1 MDDKLY
7 ALSNA
12 PGLALPAEDVDKLLC
27 RADGCCAL
35 LYLYILRRGRL
46 DAGQAA
52 RDLKRTAREIDA
64 AVAALRE
71 MGLLAPAAPAARK
84 LPAPDELPE
93 YTAQEVSRRS
103 GEDAGFQAVVAET
116 QRTMGRMLSGAELKT
131 LLGLYD
137 YLGLPAEVILLL
149 VNHCVEEFR
158 EKYGPGRLPTLRRI
172 EKEAYVW
179 ANREIMTLRQA
190 EEYLQALADRRGVVA
205 RVKTLLQIR
214 DRELT
219 PTERRYVDGW
229 LELGFPLE
237 ALELAYDKT
246 VVGTGKLQWK
256 YMDSILQSWHGKG
269 LHTPEEIAAGDTR
282 PASGPAAGARSVQR
296 AAGSLGANAPGK
308 RELEQMEKLIDR
320 MNKK

>member
-7 ALSNA
+7 ALSKA
-12 PGLALPAEDVDKLLC
+12 PGLALPAEDVEKLLC

-35 LYLYILRRGRL
+35 LYLYILRHGRL
-46 DAGQAA
+46 DTARAA
-52 RDLKRTAREIDA
+52 RDLKRTAREIETA
-64 AVAALRE
+64 AGALRE
-71 MGLLAPAAPAARK
+71 MGLLAPAAPAGRK

-103 GEDAGFQAVVAET
+103 GEDTGFQAVVAET

-131 LLGLYD
+131 LLGIYD

-158 EKYGPGRLPTLRRI
+158 TKYGPGRLPTLRRI

-179 ANREIMTLRQA
+179 ANREILTLRQA
-190 EEYLQALADRRGVVA
+190 EEYLQTLADRRSQAVQI
-205 RVKTLLQIR
+205 KTVLQIR

-219 PTERRYVDGW
+219 PTEGRYVDGW
-229 LELGFPLE
+229 LDMGFPLE
-237 ALELAYDKT
+237 TLEIAYDKT
-246 VVGTGKLQWK
+246 VVKTGRLQWK

-269 LHTPEEIAAGDTR
+269 LHTPEEIAAGDGR
-282 PASGPAAGARSVQR
+282 PAQPGGGTRNIQR
-296 AAGSLGANAPGK
+296 AAGSVGVGVPGK
-308 RELEQMEKLIDR
+308 RELEQMERLIDR
-320 MNKK
+320 MNRR